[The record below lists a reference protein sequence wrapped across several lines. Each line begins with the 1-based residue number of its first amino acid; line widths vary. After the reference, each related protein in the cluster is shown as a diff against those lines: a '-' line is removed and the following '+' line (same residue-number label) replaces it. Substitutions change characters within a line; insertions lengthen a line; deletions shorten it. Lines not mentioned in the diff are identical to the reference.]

1 MGDNFAFR
9 RYILMTDATTI
20 KQKRSFGE
28 WFKEFATRNIFLWL
42 AFLIPFLLMVI
53 AYGVMDVS
61 PFGDKQILVTDN
73 WHQYFPFLADL
84 QHKLQNGESLFWTW
98 SVGGGVNYFSL
109 MSYYLA
115 SPVNFLSV
123 FIPADWLRE
132 FLMFS
137 VCLKIGLAGSFTA
150 LFLRSVYKR
159 NDLSL
164 VMFGTSF
171 SFCAFL
177 IGYYWNTI
185 WLDTVCIFPLCAL
198 GIVKL
203 LTENKFRLFTITLA
217 LCMLT
222 NYYIGFF
229 VCIFVL
235 LIFIAYSIV
244 HWHGFKNFAVNLIKT
259 GAFSLLAI
267 GITLFFLLPA
277 FLALQNTHASGSNFP
292 STFAINMGGSNDL
305 FGVLKA
311 LKSITGNI
319 ANFTSPAIKAA
330 DAIPNISCG
339 AVTVF
344 FGFLYLTCSKVK
356 TKEKI
361 VAMCLILFMF
371 LSCIIRQLDYI
382 WHGFHFT
389 NMIPYRF
396 TFLISFVMIAMAFKA
411 YKYLSSTN
419 VISAI
424 IATLLSVF
432 VLVMEIDD
440 PGIEKMFTTER
451 LNWVTPTLIAFGS
464 IIAFTALVVILYSK
478 RIIPKNVVTIA
489 LTIVVIA
496 QSAATGI
503 CGVIVTTVTG
513 TYDYPRGGEKTA
525 YLLDYMNNQ
534 EANTPELWR
543 SEMTSTQTLND
554 GALNHYNGL
563 SMFNSMANEK
573 ITIFYENMG
582 MMGWKSG
589 NRYTYAEASPFVNMF
604 MNLKY
609 LVARDGK
616 IHNTYDMAEVCTKDN
631 EKLFQN
637 THYIPMGFV
646 TDKNLLNWKAD
657 ENEGNYN
664 PIEKQNEFFRNAT
677 GIEDELNT
685 RLEVVSQGHS
695 DSSKFTVNKTDYGVY
710 SFNCSDSSL
719 KPHVKWNYTAPKDG
733 LYVMYADIKD
743 GDDVTVL
750 QNDKEQPG
758 KYGMARP
765 YVSPIG
771 YFKKGD
777 KISVYAELKAGSSG
791 KARVYVDLF
800 NEDVFEQGFT
810 KLTQNVMNT
819 TKLTASSM
827 EGTIDVKQD
836 GLFYTSIPYEKGW
849 TAVVDGQKVDVSAV
863 GNAMLAFPISQ
874 GEHTIKLYYYPNGFW
889 PGFAVTMA
897 CILIFAAL
905 CFLIYVKKKKPI
917 PEPAKLDIPEPDEE

>member
-1 MGDNFAFR
+1 MS
-9 RYILMTDATTI
+9 DAKTI
-20 KQKRSFGE
+20 KAKRGFGQKL
-28 WFKEFATRNIFLWL
+28 KEFSTRNIYLWL
-42 AFLIPFLLMVI
+42 AFLVPFALMVI
-53 AYGVMDVS
+53 AYGVMEVS

-84 QHKLQNGESLFWTW
+84 QHKLKNGESLFWTW

-137 VCLKIGLAGSFTA
+137 VCLKVGLAGSFTA

-203 LTENKFRLFTITLA
+203 LTENKFRLFTVSLA

-235 LIFIAYSIV
+235 LIFIAYSV
-244 HWHGFKNFAVNLIKT
+244 VYWNGLKNFVVNLLKT
-259 GAFSLLAI
+259 GVFSLLAL
-267 GITLFFLLPA
+267 GLTLFFLLPA
-277 FLALQNTHASGSNFP
+277 FFALQNTHASGSAFP
-292 STFAINMGGSNDL
+292 STFAINIGGSNDL
-305 FGVLKA
+305 LGVLKA

-344 FGFLYLTCSKVK
+344 FGFLYLTCPKVK

-396 TFLISFVMIAMAFKA
+396 TFLISFIMIAMAFKA

-419 VISAI
+419 VIAAI
-424 IATLLSVF
+424 IATLLSLF
-432 VLVMEIDD
+432 IMLMEIGD
-440 PGIEKMFTTER
+440 PGIEKMFTAER
-451 LNWVTPTLIAFGS
+451 MSWVTPTLVIYGC
-464 IIAFTALVVILYSK
+464 IIAFTALVVILYAK

-489 LTIVVIA
+489 LTVVVIA

-513 TYDYPRGGEKTA
+513 TYDYPRGEEKTEM
-525 YLLDYMNNQ
+525 LINNMNEREQ
-534 EANTPELWR
+534 NTPELWR
-543 SEMTSTQTLND
+543 AEMTSTQTLND

-573 ITIFYENMG
+573 ITIFYENFG
-582 MMGWKSG
+582 LMGWMSG
-589 NRYTYAEASPFVNMF
+589 NRYTYAEASPVCNTF

-609 LVARDGK
+609 LIARDGN
-616 IHNTYDMAEVCTKDN
+616 IRNTYDISEVSKVENEILAE
-631 EKLFQN
+631 N

-646 TDKNLLNWKAD
+646 TDKTLTDWKVD
-657 ENEGNYN
+657 KNEGAYN
-664 PIEKQNEFFRNAT
+664 PIEKQNEFFRLAT
-677 GIEDELNT
+677 GIDTPLNT
-685 RLEVVSQGHS
+685 RLEVVSQGHTDTS
-695 DSSKFTVNKTDYGVY
+695 QFTVNKTDYGMY
-710 SFNCSDSSL
+710 SFHCIDTSI
-719 KPHVKWNYTAPKDG
+719 KPKVKWNYTAPEDG
-733 LYVMYADIKD
+733 IYVMYADIKD
-743 GDDVTVL
+743 GEEVTVS
-750 QNDKEQPG
+750 QNDWEQPS
-758 KYGMARP
+758 KYSMSRP
-765 YVSPIG
+765 YVAPIG
-771 YFKKGD
+771 YFRKGD
-777 KISVYAELKAGSSG
+777 KISVSAELKQGSSG
-791 KARVYVDLF
+791 NARVYVDLF
-800 NEDVFEQGFT
+800 NRDVFEQGY
-810 KLTQNVMNT
+810 KKISQSVMNT
-819 TKLTASSM
+819 TNLTASSM
-827 EGTIDVKQD
+827 EGEIDVKQD
-836 GLFYTSIPYEKGW
+836 GLFYTSIPYEEGW
-849 TAVVDGQKVDVSAV
+849 TAFVDGEKVDVTPV
-863 GNAMLAFPISQ
+863 GDAMLSFPIAK
-874 GEHTIKLYYYPNGFW
+874 GNHTIKLTYYPKGFW
-889 PGFAVTMA
+889 PGFAISAVCA
-897 CILIFAAL
+897 LIFAAI
-905 CFLIYVKKKKPI
+905 CVLIYVLKKQLI

>member
-1 MGDNFAFR
+1 MS
-9 RYILMTDATTI
+9 DAKTI
-20 KQKRSFGE
+20 KAKRGFGQKL
-28 WFKEFATRNIFLWL
+28 KEFSTRNIYLWL
-42 AFLIPFLLMVI
+42 AFLVPFALMVI
-53 AYGVMDVS
+53 AYGVMEVS

-84 QHKLQNGESLFWTW
+84 QHKLKNGESLFWTW

-137 VCLKIGLAGSFTA
+137 VCLKVGLAGSFTA

-203 LTENKFRLFTITLA
+203 LTENKFRLFTVSLA

-235 LIFIAYSIV
+235 LIFIAYSV
-244 HWHGFKNFAVNLIKT
+244 VYWNGLKNFVVNLLKT
-259 GAFSLLAI
+259 GVFSLLAL
-267 GITLFFLLPA
+267 GLTLFFLLPA
-277 FLALQNTHASGSNFP
+277 FFALQNTHASGSAFP
-292 STFAINMGGSNDL
+292 STFAINIGGSNDL
-305 FGVLKA
+305 LGVLKA

-344 FGFLYLTCSKVK
+344 FGFLYLTCPKVK

-396 TFLISFVMIAMAFKA
+396 TFLISFIMIAMAFKA

-419 VISAI
+419 VIAAI
-424 IATLLSVF
+424 IATLLSLF
-432 VLVMEIDD
+432 IMLMEIGD
-440 PGIEKMFTTER
+440 PGIEKMFTAER
-451 LNWVTPTLIAFGS
+451 MSWVTPTLVIYGC
-464 IIAFTALVVILYSK
+464 IIAFTALVVILYAK

-489 LTIVVIA
+489 LTVVVIA

-513 TYDYPRGGEKTA
+513 TYDYPRGEEKTEM
-525 YLLDYMNNQ
+525 LINNMNEREQ
-534 EANTPELWR
+534 NTPELWR
-543 SEMTSTQTLND
+543 AEMTSTQTLND

-573 ITIFYENMG
+573 ITIFYENFG
-582 MMGWKSG
+582 LMGWMSG
-589 NRYTYAEASPFVNMF
+589 NRYTYAEASPVCNTF

-609 LVARDGK
+609 LIARDGN
-616 IHNTYDMAEVCTKDN
+616 IRNTYDISEVSKVENEILAE
-631 EKLFQN
+631 N

-646 TDKNLLNWKAD
+646 TDKTLTDWKVD
-657 ENEGNYN
+657 KNEGAYN
-664 PIEKQNEFFRNAT
+664 PIEKQNEFFRLAT
-677 GIEDELNT
+677 GIDTPLNT
-685 RLEVVSQGHS
+685 RLEVVSQGHTDTS
-695 DSSKFTVNKTDYGVY
+695 QFTVNKTDYGMY
-710 SFNCSDSSL
+710 SFHCIDTSI
-719 KPHVKWNYTAPKDG
+719 KPKVKWNYTAPEDG
-733 LYVMYADIKD
+733 IYVMYADIKD
-743 GDDVTVL
+743 GEEVTVS
-750 QNDKEQPG
+750 QNDWEQPS
-758 KYGMARP
+758 KYSMSRP
-765 YVSPIG
+765 YVAPIG
-771 YFKKGD
+771 YFRKGD
-777 KISVYAELKAGSSG
+777 KISVSAELKQGSSG
-791 KARVYVDLF
+791 NARVYVDLF
-800 NEDVFEQGFT
+800 NRDVFEQGY
-810 KLTQNVMNT
+810 KKISQSVMNT
-819 TKLTASSM
+819 TNLTASSM
-827 EGTIDVKQD
+827 EGEIDVKQD
-836 GLFYTSIPYEKGW
+836 GLFYTSIPYEEGW
-849 TAVVDGQKVDVSAV
+849 TAFVDGEKVDVTPV
-863 GNAMLAFPISQ
+863 GDAMLSFPIAK
-874 GEHTIKLYYYPNGFW
+874 GNHTIKLTYYPKGFW
-889 PGFAVTMA
+889 PGFAISAVCA
-897 CILIFAAL
+897 LIFAVI
-905 CFLIYVKKKKPI
+905 CVLIYVLKKQLI

>member
-1 MGDNFAFR
+1 MPVSTMNKA
-9 RYILMTDATTI
+9 LPA
-20 KQKRSFGE
+20 KEPKKRSFR
-28 WFKEFATRNIFLWL
+28 EFALRNRYIWL
-42 AFLIPFLLMVI
+42 SFLIPFVLMVT
-53 AYGVMDVS
+53 AFALMSVS
-61 PFGDKQILVTDN
+61 PFGDKQILVTDL
-73 WHQYFPFLADL
+73 WHQYFPFLADFQYKL
-84 QHKLQNGESLFWTW
+84 QHGESFFWTW

-137 VCLKIGLAGSFTA
+137 VALKIALGGAFTA
-150 LFLRSVYKR
+150 YFFKSVYKR
-159 NDLSL
+159 NDVSL
-164 VMFGTSF
+164 IMFACCF
-171 SFCAFL
+171 SFCAYFM
-177 IGYYWNTI
+177 GYYWNTI
-185 WLDTVCIFPLCAL
+185 WMDTVCITPLVAL
-198 GIVKL
+198 GTVKL
-203 LTENKFRLFTITLA
+203 LTENRFRLFTVSLA
-217 LCMLT
+217 LALIM
-222 NYYIGFF
+222 NYYIGLF

-235 LIFIAYSIV
+235 MIFIGYSIV
-244 HWHGFKNFAVNLIKT
+244 YWSGMKNFFVNLLKT
-259 GAFSLLAI
+259 GIFSLIAI
-267 GITLFFLLPA
+267 GLTTFFLLPA
-277 FLALQNTHASGSNFP
+277 FMALKNTHASGSTFP
-292 STFAINMGGSNDL
+292 STFAINIGGSNDL
-305 FGVLKA
+305 LGVLRA
-311 LKSITGNI
+311 LKSITGSF
-319 ANFTSPAIKAA
+319 ANFTCAANKAA
-330 DAIPNISCG
+330 DALPNISCS
-339 AVTVF
+339 AFAMF
-344 FGFLYLTCSKVK
+344 FGFLSLTSPKIRLR
-356 TKEKI
+356 EKI
-361 VAMCLILFMF
+361 VSMGLIIFMF

-695 DSSKFTVNKTDYGVY
+695 DSSKFTVNKTDYGV
-710 SFNCSDSSL
+710 
-719 KPHVKWNYTAPKDG
+719 
-733 LYVMYADIKD
+733 
-743 GDDVTVL
+743 
-750 QNDKEQPG
+750 
-758 KYGMARP
+758 
-765 YVSPIG
+765 
-771 YFKKGD
+771 
-777 KISVYAELKAGSSG
+777 
-791 KARVYVDLF
+791 
-800 NEDVFEQGFT
+800 
-810 KLTQNVMNT
+810 
-819 TKLTASSM
+819 
-827 EGTIDVKQD
+827 
-836 GLFYTSIPYEKGW
+836 
-849 TAVVDGQKVDVSAV
+849 
-863 GNAMLAFPISQ
+863 
-874 GEHTIKLYYYPNGFW
+874 
-889 PGFAVTMA
+889 
-897 CILIFAAL
+897 
-905 CFLIYVKKKKPI
+905 
-917 PEPAKLDIPEPDEE
+917 